1 MDAEVPHMVWRQA
14 IRNLLVAGAVA
25 AGPVLFAAQAAWT
38 KPATSTLSSHKT
50 EKTASTLVDIN
61 SASKTD
67 LAALPGIGDTY
78 SDKIIAGRP
87 YKAKSDLVSKKIL
100 PSATYEKIKA
110 MVVAKQPAG
119 TSTSS
124 SHSKKSTKKHA

>member
-1 MDAEVPHMVWRQA
+1 MVWRQA

-25 AGPVLFAAQAAWT
+25 AGPVLFAAQTAST
-38 KPATSTLSSHKT
+38 KPATSTSSSQKT

-61 SASKTD
+61 SASKTG
-67 LAALPGIGDTY
+67 LAALPGIGDAY

-110 MVVAKQPAG
+110 MVVAKQPTG
-119 TSTSS
+119 TSHAST
-124 SHSKKSTKKHA
+124 SHSKKTAKKHA

>member
-1 MDAEVPHMVWRQA
+1 MRWRQVVGS
-14 IRNLLVAGAVA
+14 LLVAGSVA
-25 AGPVLFAAQAAWT
+25 AAPVVLAAQA
-38 KPATSTLSSHKT
+38 TSTKSTTTKSTTSTASGQKA
-50 EKTASTLVDIN
+50 ASTLVDIN
-61 SASKTD
+61 TASKAD

-87 YKAKSDLVSKKIL
+87 YKAKSDLVNKKIL

-119 TSTSS
+119 SSHAST
-124 SHSKKSTKKHA
+124 SHSKKTPKHHA

>member
-1 MDAEVPHMVWRQA
+1 MRWRQV
-14 IRNLLVAGAVA
+14 IGSLLVAGSVA
-25 AGPVLFAAQAAWT
+25 AAPVVLAAQA
-38 KPATSTLSSHKT
+38 TSTKSTTSTASGQKA
-50 EKTASTLVDIN
+50 ASTLVDIN
-61 SASKTD
+61 TASKAD

-87 YKAKSDLVSKKIL
+87 YKAKSDLVNKKIL

-119 TSTSS
+119 SSHAST
-124 SHSKKSTKKHA
+124 SHSKKTTKHHA